1 MADASVATA
10 LGDPTEVMERRQVE
24 GPAPGTNE
32 VRVAVEAFCLNF
44 NDIDV
49 ICGRCLTLPL
59 PTPFVPGMESVG
71 ADVLEQAEADGLAH
85 LGRFALHERA
95 RLRPGETLMVR
106 AGAGRTGSG
115 AVQGFN
121 WP

>member
-1 MADASVATA
+1 MADAWVATA
-10 LGDPTEVMERRQVE
+10 LGDPTEVMERRQGE

-32 VRVAVEAFCLNF
+32 VRIAVEAFCLNF

-95 RLRPGETLMVR
+95 RLRPGEALMVR
-106 AGAGRTGSG
+106 AGGGRTGSG